1 MKKCVESFVF
11 FFFSSWSREPEKK
24 ISFDK
29 CQLVFPLLFVR
40 AMQSRASGKGQ
51 PHSVHCSEFI
61 RRRKN
66 VFFDYWGWEWR
77 GLINICF
84 FFSTRARAKNSVI
97 NIRRVAVFVSVVVG
111 QPVAKPRPRSVTET
125 RHIKSPEK
133 RKTAVKCLKKS
144 HLFLFFNYH
153 KNCIIQIK
161 SLGYFFLTKWK
172 FSLRLPKKD
181 ASSEREENSRKK
193 LKKKA
198 KTCFKTF
205 EFEFGFFS

>member
-29 CQLVFPLLFVR
+29 CQLVFPP
-40 AMQSRASGKGQ
+40 SGVGRLEKGT
-51 PHSVHCSEFI
+51 VHCSEFI

-66 VFFDYWGWEWR
+66 VFFDYCGWEWR

-97 NIRRVAVFVSVVVG
+97 NIRRVAVFVAG
-111 QPVAKPRPRSVTET
+111 QPVAKSRPRSVTET

-144 HLFLFFNYH
+144 HFFVFFNYH

-161 SLGYFFLTKWK
+161 SLGFFSLTKWK

-198 KTCFKTF
+198 KTCFETF
-205 EFEFGFFS
+205 EFEFGFFRIFFGSTQAQ